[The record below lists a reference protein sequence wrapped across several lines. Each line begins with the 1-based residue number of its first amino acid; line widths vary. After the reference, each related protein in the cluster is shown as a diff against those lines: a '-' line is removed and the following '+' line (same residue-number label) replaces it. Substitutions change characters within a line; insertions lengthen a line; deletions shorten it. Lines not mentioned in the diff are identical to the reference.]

1 MKKLV
6 FLILALATIG
16 SSAQKWQAQTDQMW
30 GNYCYRE
37 NGERFLDALTS
48 NTKMTRMPTDNNI
61 RLAYYW
67 RIPKGNVKA
76 LVTWTNN
83 YARFASM
90 NVVLTRPA
98 TGDTLAVN
106 QIANDKIASTTRED
120 DLFGTVNF
128 PADDFY
134 RVEITSEAWNYIKDL
149 QYFTFY
155 RESEDPVLI
164 PRNFGGTS
172 AHMFGFSSTDPQAPA
187 GAAYDW
193 AYVECMA
200 PSQYLCPGTYFMTM
214 GPMNSYMG
222 MQTSGVV
229 GDDFNKSVLFSVW
242 DNGSTDEDPNLALY
256 LQSRVMDGNASAV
269 HTHAGGEGSSASVMF
284 KDKTTWWRP
293 DHWVQFLLNTRPET
307 VHVTV
312 KTKDGRDSTFDYEN
326 IIMTT
331 WYKVDTMP
339 EWRYMATIRSSGQ
352 QDLISSWYCFIEPFT
367 SYAGQKLHRVFYRNA
382 MMRSAN
388 SGVWYS
394 RNQVGI
400 GHDKYGRDF
409 HYDFGRGATQE
420 YPGAFF
426 LDMGAYVAQHD
437 SATVIPLVT
446 DKTCVDTIDTDRLL
460 HNVEAAILR
469 DSRLDHN
476 WALNETAP
484 AISGKTWSI
493 ITGQSTSGSVNGT
506 LANTIDDNAS
516 TIWSS
521 TSGFPYRI
529 ALRAEEE
536 QVVSSFDIYWENKY
550 SWRTRCADIYTSDD
564 GENWTLAFDSLEI
577 RCEDYTKVIFPHA
590 LKTKY
595 LRLNLYKGWDTS
607 NLSINSLTLRGDYDL
622 EKVKAIAKEQIDK
635 AGSFTYYPEEALAE
649 VKKIYQDG
657 NCTEAQ
663 PLVSAL
669 RDLYN
674 NNMPLNYSRL
684 KKTIQISTAR
694 AYNLQNMNGYGMLC
708 ATPDGRLT
716 TAAATAAGSKPEFTG
731 KLDVCDSLA
740 NWLILHD
747 ERYTGYYLYNIGAH
761 KFVNLDAENMLS
773 DMPQAFTMRANGRGF
788 YFTAGNDAVGVNS
801 TVSEGAVKAN
811 GNTSY
816 SQFFVYDNFEMRQST
831 QLRDSLMAIVEP
843 AGKLD
848 LYKRN
853 IAQMI
858 NAPVGV
864 VGGFTSEQARAAL
877 QAAYDNADANPQAFI
892 DAVENADI
900 VAFDPDNTV
909 YNLRAVSETLAQTPY
924 LTSDPTLRLYT
935 KAANNAYD
943 QIFRFSTRNYGYSIH
958 SQGTSLKP
966 ASQDAGHTIVTT
978 ADPSQRGTYVLDEQN
993 WGTFCIGPAQN
1004 CSAMINGNFEPVKTT
1019 TKTTDGALWYIEPC
1033 TSTAITM
1040 NAVGMAG
1047 FYADFAIVAP
1057 EGLKVYAINHVT
1069 GDGVIKLTELHGV
1082 IPAGVAVILRGD
1094 SYQKYELTVLNSTNK
1109 LEESNLLQGVYSRT
1123 TNLQKG
1129 TFYTLTTSAG
1139 NPVMKKPA
1147 ISLVAANNVYLP
1159 CEEGMPELDTY
1170 TFDFDNLVDAVT
1182 SATTDQPSANN
1193 AATYTID
1200 GRKAPATVKGNIYIR
1215 NRQKVLE

>member
-1 MKKLV
+1 MTVLS
-6 FLILALATIG
+6 TY
-16 SSAQKWQAQTDQMW
+16 AQKWQPTTDKQW
-30 GNYCYRE
+30 GDYCYRE
-37 NGERFLDALTS
+37 NGERFLDARTNARVMS
-48 NTKMTRMPTDNNI
+48 EMPTDNNI

-67 RIPKGNVKA
+67 RIPQGNVKA
-76 LVTWTNN
+76 LISWTNN
-83 YARFASM
+83 YARLASM
-90 NVVLTRPA
+90 KVVLTRPA

-106 QIANDKIASTTRED
+106 TIANESIASTTRED

-134 RVEITSEAWNYIKDL
+134 RVEITSPTWNYIKNI
-149 QYFTFY
+149 QHFTFY
-155 RESEDPVLI
+155 RESADPVLI

-172 AHMFGFSSTDPQAPA
+172 AHMFGFSSTDPLAPA

-242 DNGSTDEDPNLALY
+242 DNGNTDEDPNLSLY
-256 LQSRVMDGNASAV
+256 LQSRVMDGNGAAV

-293 DHWVQFLLNTRPET
+293 DHWVQFLLNTLPET

-312 KTKDGRDSTFDYEN
+312 KTKDDRDSTFDYEN

-367 SYAGQKLHRVFYRNA
+367 SYAGQKLHRVFYRNP

-400 GHDKYGRDF
+400 GHDQYGRDF

-420 YPGAFF
+420 HPGAFF
-426 LDMGAYVAQHD
+426 LDMGAYIPQHD
-437 SATVIPLVT
+437 SATVMPLVT

-460 HNVEAAILR
+460 NNVEAAILR

-484 AISGKTWSI
+484 AINGKTWSI
-493 ITGQSTSGSVNGT
+493 IAGQSTTSSVNGT
-506 LANTIDDNAS
+506 LSNTIDDNDA

-521 TSGFPYRI
+521 INSSPYRI
-529 ALRAEEE
+529 ALAASEE

-550 SWRTRCADIYTSDD
+550 SWRTRCADIYTSTD

-577 RCEDYTKVIFPHA
+577 RCEDYTKVTFPHA

-595 LRLNLYKGWDTS
+595 LRLNLYKGWDTN
-607 NLSINSLTLRGDYDL
+607 NLSINSLTFRGDYDL
-622 EKVKAIAKEQIDK
+622 DKVKAIAKEQIDN
-635 AGSFTYYPEEALAE
+635 AGSFTYYPENALTE
-649 VKKIYQDG
+649 VKKAYQDG
-657 NCTEAQ
+657 ACTEAQ

-669 RDLYN
+669 RDLYD

-694 AYNLQNMNGYGMLC
+694 AYNLQNMNDYGMLC
-708 ATPDGRLT
+708 ATADGRLT
-716 TAAATAAGSKPEFTG
+716 TTAATAAGSKPEFMG
-731 KLDVCDSLA
+731 KLDVTDSLA

-747 ERYTGYYLYNIGAH
+747 ERYTGYYLYNIGAG
-761 KFVNLDAENMLS
+761 KFVNLEADGMLS
-773 DMPQAFTMRANGRGF
+773 STPQAFTMHAYGRGF
-788 YFTAGNDAVGVNS
+788 YFSAGNEAVGVNS
-801 TVSEGAVKAN
+801 TVSEGAVKSGN
-811 GNTSY
+811 GSSY
-816 SQFFVYDNFEMRQST
+816 SQFYVYDNFEQRQST
-831 QLRDSLMAIVEP
+831 LLRDSLMVIVEP

-853 IAQMI
+853 INQMI

-877 QAAYDNADANPQAFI
+877 QAAYEQADSNPQAFI
-892 DAVENADI
+892 EAVENADI

-909 YNLRAVSETLAQTPY
+909 YNLHAVSETLAQTPY
-924 LTSDPTLRLYT
+924 LTSDPALRLYT

-966 ASQDAGHTIVTT
+966 ASETAGHTIVTT
-978 ADPSQRGTYVLDEQN
+978 SDPSQRGTFVLDEQN

-1004 CSAMINGNFEPVKTT
+1004 CNAMINGSFSPVKTT
-1019 TKTTDGALWYIEPC
+1019 TKNTDGVLWYLEPC
-1033 TSTAITM
+1033 QSISIAM
-1040 NAVGMAG
+1040 NAAG
-1047 FYADFAIVAP
+1047 VAGIYVDFAI
-1057 EGLKVYAINHVT
+1057 KVSEDLEAYAVNHIT
-1069 GDGVIKLTELHGV
+1069 GDGVIKLTELSGI
-1082 IPAGVAVILRGD
+1082 IPAGTAVIFRGN
-1094 SYQKYELTVLNSTNK
+1094 SYQKYELTALNNNEP
-1109 LEESNLLQGVYSRT
+1109 LAESNLLKGVYNRT
-1123 TNLQKG
+1123 TNLEKG
-1129 TFYTLTTSAG
+1129 TFYTLTTSSG
-1139 NPVMKKPA
+1139 SPVMKKPV
-1147 ISLVAANNVYLP
+1147 ISLVAANNIYLP
-1159 CEEGMPELDTY
+1159 FEQGMPEIDTY

-1193 AATYTID
+1193 AATYTTD